1 MKAKLTAI
9 VLYLNDLHSRGC
21 FKCSKEVRDRSQRLD
36 TTFQE
41 RRRSKTPYQK
51 GWMEGSPTYMDL
63 IDLNHG
69 RPIIQMRT
77 VIEIQQ
83 QMKVSVNT
91 LYDESN

>member
-63 IDLNHG
+63 IDLN
-69 RPIIQMRT
+69 PWA
-77 VIEIQQ
+77 
-83 QMKVSVNT
+83 S
-91 LYDESN
+91 YYPDEDGDRDSKTNESECQHIV